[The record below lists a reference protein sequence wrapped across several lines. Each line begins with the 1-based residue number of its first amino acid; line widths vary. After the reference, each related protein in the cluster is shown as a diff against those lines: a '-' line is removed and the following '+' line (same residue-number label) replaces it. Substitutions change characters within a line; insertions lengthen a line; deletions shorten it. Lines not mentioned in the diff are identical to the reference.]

1 MQGGSCADALGPG
14 CCPTVPDPAVTSSV
28 PRKPPLHHDKPRRPA
43 RSCCPSAQR
52 PVQPV
57 TVQRSQRRLHVAC
70 QIGNL
75 TGNMQSARRP
85 LFSNWLHTPLGA
97 ELCAQQ
103 HVQHVQQ
110 ERKLVRRGGRGWTC
124 VGNDGWLPDGGLTC
138 DGNPVA
144 AVALSRRVQ
153 RGGGQ
158 QTDPPSS

>member
-1 MQGGSCADALGPG
+1 MSKQPGQGPITTTFEQVLY
-14 CCPTVPDPAVTSSV
+14 
-28 PRKPPLHHDKPRRPA
+28 K
-43 RSCCPSAQR
+43 
-52 PVQPV
+52 
-57 TVQRSQRRLHVAC
+57 
-70 QIGNL
+70 
-75 TGNMQSARRP
+75 
-85 LFSNWLHTPLGA
+85 PLGA

-124 VGNDGWLPDGGLTC
+124 VGNDGWLPGGLTR

-153 RGGGQ
+153 RAGGQ